1 MVEGNSIRDDLKDSV
16 VKNLEKR
23 FNVMSLST
31 LYEIAADIVDE
42 VCEVLEVSPKE
53 QDIIRRVR

>member
-1 MVEGNSIRDDLKDSV
+1 MVEGNSVRDNLKDSV

-31 LYEIAADIVDE
+31 LYEIAADIVDD
-42 VCEVLEVSPKE
+42 VCEVLEVSPTE
-53 QDIIRRVR
+53 QDMVRRP